1 MIALFD
7 RMIFEMNEAFNSG
20 VIEHGKYIPGF
31 VYIMSMLFSAV
42 IVSGFFVIV
51 LRSRWY
57 DEHEDFIINDLP
69 NIVIP
74 IAMVLLLLIELYNKE
89 YDKILIVLLFVD
101 IALII
106 AVRKEFKGFRRWLDE
121 KIGWLF

>member
-7 RMIFEMNEAFNSG
+7 RMMFEMNEALQSG

-31 VYIMSMLFSAV
+31 TYIMSTLLSGV
-42 IVSGFFVIV
+42 IVVGFFVIII
-51 LRSRWY
+51 RSTWY
-57 DEHEDFIINDLP
+57 EEREDFIMNNLP

-74 IAMVLLLLIELYNKE
+74 IEMVLLLLLELYLKE
-89 YDKILIVLLFVD
+89 YDKIVIVLFFVD

-106 AVRKEFKGFRRWLDE
+106 AVRKEFKGFREWLDE